1 MATAN
6 ERTFWLRKIA
16 KLAVDKASGDPAPHK
31 PLLLLVICELAELG
45 ALQNAILPLT
55 GELAFRFAGYW
66 TVVAARRSQGPEVR
80 MPLYHLKTGGF
91 WQPLDKFGEPAL
103 DKKLTAQIRFDPSF
117 LACLQEPQF
126 RRQARLILVT
136 TYFRP
141 QEQVALGS
149 LLDLDIPPQNVVRE
163 ELPDFNNEEA
173 VQQGREAR
181 FRLTVVP
188 AYDYTC
194 ALTRYRLV
202 TVGSGSIVDA
212 AHIHKFADSRNND
225 PVNGI
230 ALCKNAHWLFDQ
242 GLWSLDNDYRVLVAH
257 ERFDEAGPA
266 GSLLRG
272 FDRAPI
278 LHPVNSTYLPS
289 RRSLAW
295 HRAYHG
301 FDRAG
306 GEILLR

>member
-1 MATAN
+1 MTTSE
-6 ERTFWLRKIA
+6 ERTIWLGKIT
-16 KLAVDKASGDPAPHK
+16 KLKVDKASGDPAPHK

-45 ALQNAILPLT
+45 ALGTLILPLT
-55 GELAFRFAGYW
+55 GELAFRFTGYW
-66 TVVAARRSQGPEVR
+66 TVVAARRTKGPEVR
-80 MPLYHLKTGGF
+80 MPLYHLKREGF
-91 WQPLDKFGEPAL
+91 WQPLDKYGEPAV
-103 DKKLTAQIRFDPSF
+103 DKKLTTQVRFDPGF

-126 RRQARLILVT
+126 RRQARLLLIT

-149 LLDLDIPPQNVVRE
+149 LLDLDIPSQNVVRE
-163 ELPDFNNEEA
+163 QLPDYNTEQA
-173 VQQGREAR
+173 IQQGREAR

-225 PVNGI
+225 PANGI

-242 GLWSLDNDYRVLVAH
+242 GLWSLDDDYRVLVSH
-257 ERFDEAGPA
+257 ERFEEAGPA
-266 GSLLRG
+266 SYLLRE
-272 FDRAPI
+272 FEHAPI
-278 LHPVNSTYLPS
+278 MQPVNPIYLPS
-289 RRSLAW
+289 RKCLAW
-295 HRAYHG
+295 HRAHHG
-301 FDRAG
+301 FDRNTGAK
-306 GEILLR
+306 